1 MLDAATARRNG
12 ESKARQ
18 TGQDAHRVAMSLTTR
33 ILLLVILALTPALAI
48 QGYNEHALRASRDE
62 AVRADAL
69 VTARALAG
77 SLQQLTDSVRQALD
91 LLAEDPA
98 VRARDPVACTDYLT
112 RSVARLPHVIT
123 LSLSRADGP
132 VICNSLGSPPGSYS
146 NAARDYQQR
155 ALAREGF
162 AVGGFIRG
170 VKTGK
175 ASIHFAEPL
184 RDRDG
189 AIVGI
194 LNAGVDLT
202 WLAGFLQ
209 NDLRLP
215 SSAATL
221 TDGNGVILM
230 RYPNGIDWIGRPLPA
245 ESPSNAI
252 PGAEGVIVDR
262 AFDGH
267 ERIIAQILPDG
278 DLQGMRIIVGR
289 DRDLAFADVDQATR
303 RGLILIA
310 VGAGLAIAAALV
322 AGRLFIRRPI
332 ERLLRAARAWQG
344 GNLTARTGLTG
355 VDEFGQLGSTLD
367 ATASVLERTDASLRN
382 EIAYSRSMH
391 EQQTT
396 MLHELNHRV
405 KNTLATVQSLARQ
418 SRGSEA
424 QAVQLE
430 ARILALSKTHDLL
443 TREDW
448 TGAPLREVLENEL
461 HPYRNGAD
469 HIVLDGPD
477 VALVPR
483 YVLAIGMTVHELTTN
498 AAKYGAL
505 STTEGRI
512 RVKWSLMPAEN
523 GERRLRLDWQETGGP
538 RVEPPTRRGFGTRL
552 ISGGIQ
558 RELAGSVQLD
568 FEPAGLHC
576 IIEVPL
582 QNLQSSMLS
591 PVSIGRTH

>member
-1 MLDAATARRNG
+1 
-12 ESKARQ
+12 
-18 TGQDAHRVAMSLTTR
+18 MSLTTR

-123 LSLSRADGP
+123 LSLARPDGP

-146 NAARDYQQR
+146 NATRDYQQR

-189 AIVGI
+189 TIVGV
-194 LNAGVDLT
+194 LNAGVDLI

-230 RYPNGIDWIGRPLPA
+230 RYPSGGDWIGRPLPA
-245 ESPSNAI
+245 ESPSNSI
-252 PGAEGVIVDR
+252 QGAEGVIVDR
-262 AFDGH
+262 AFDGR
-267 ERIIAQILPDG
+267 ERIIARIQPGG
-278 DLQGMRIIVGR
+278 DLQGTQIIVGR

-332 ERLLRAARAWQG
+332 ERLLRAARGWQG

-367 ATASVLERTDASLRN
+367 ATASILERTDASLRN

-418 SRGSEA
+418 SRGGEA

-461 HPYRNGAD
+461 HPYRNGED

-558 RELAGSVQLD
+558 RELAGSVRLD
-568 FEPAGLHC
+568 FKPAGLHC
-576 IIEVPL
+576 LIEVPL
-582 QNLQSSMLS
+582 QNLQPSMLS
-591 PVSIGRTH
+591 PVSIGRTQ